1 MKGGGGGTSGH
12 GRGGFRRGKISIGLD
27 NEMIMLDSTTS
38 CRCRD
43 VASTI
48 VIRPAECKLAEQ
60 NREQAFSNKHHA
72 GAVID

>member
-1 MKGGGGGTSGH
+1 
-12 GRGGFRRGKISIGLD
+12 
-27 NEMIMLDSTTS
+27 MIMLDSTTS

-60 NREQAFSNKHHA
+60 NTEQALFSDKHHVS
-72 GAVID
+72 AVND